1 MKVLIVGA
9 GEQGHVLTWNLVK
22 HPGVTEI
29 VLADWEEAR
38 AQEVTARVGGE
49 TTRAVKVDA
58 RDVEHVAAL
67 AEGAELII
75 NAVIPEWDEPLMRAA
90 LKAKCHYQDMA
101 TRTEGGTIDDGLLMQ
116 MAMDEDFKAIDRT
129 ALIHC
134 GMTPGVTN
142 TLAAIGYEE
151 LDRCEEIRIKGGGVF
166 KSEVPLQVWSQETYY
181 IDSQTHTLYFDDGEF
196 KRAEPFAGWEYYD
209 FPAPV
214 GRTPVTFHE
223 HEECSTLPRFLPAKY
238 GDKGLKH
245 LQFKL
250 GGNEESLK
258 KAEMIVKMGFASP
271 EPVDVRGTTIRP
283 IDLLVELLP
292 PTTPRDVIAKM
303 AKEGRITDE
312 GVYAIELWR
321 TAGELPAESFFVFP
335 PNIQWVNERIPGANR
350 VSYGTSTPAAIHAE
364 FLLDG
369 KITERGIVPPEA
381 VSREVRLAYVEELKR
396 RGLRIARRSTRWL

>member
-9 GEQGHVLTWNLVK
+9 GEQGYVLTWNLVR

-29 VLADWEEAR
+29 VLADWDEDRAR
-38 AQEVTARVGGE
+38 DVTARVGEGK
-49 TTRAVKVDA
+49 AVAVRVDA
-58 RDVEHVAAL
+58 RDVEAVAAL
-67 AEGAELII
+67 AEGADLLI
-75 NAVIPEWDEPLMRAA
+75 NAVIPEWDEPLMKAA
-90 LKAKCHYQDMA
+90 LKAKTHYQDMA
-101 TRTEGGTIDDGLLMQ
+101 TRTEGGTVDDGFLMQ
-116 MAMDEDFKAIDRT
+116 MAMDDEFKAIGRT
-129 ALIHC
+129 ALIHT

-223 HEECSTLPRFLPAKY
+223 HEECSTLPRFLPKL
-238 GDKGLKH
+238 GEKGLKH
-245 LQFKL
+245 LEFKL
-250 GGNEESLK
+250 GGNEESLR
-258 KAEMIVKMGFASP
+258 KAEMLVKMGFASP
-271 EPVDVRGTTIRP
+271 EPIDVRGTTIRP
-283 IDLLVELLP
+283 IDLLVTLLP

-303 AKEGRITDE
+303 ASEGRITDE
-312 GVYAIELWR
+312 GVYSIELYR
-321 TAGELPAESFFVFP
+321 NSGEMPAESFFVFP

-364 FLLDG
+364 FLLDAR
-369 KITERGIVPPEA
+369 ITERGVLPPEA
-381 VSREVRLAYVEELKR
+381 VSREARLEYVGELKR
-396 RGLRIARRSTRWL
+396 RGLRIAQRSTRWM